1 MNPLALFSSHAP
13 IIEERLG
20 YTFQDKWLL
29 TLAFIHR
36 SFVNENR
43 DLVTE
48 HNERLE
54 FLGDSILGCLV
65 AEFLFRNHPT
75 TPEGELSHLRSR
87 LVQSTACAAYV
98 EKLNLGAFL
107 LLGRGEQMSDGR
119 GRESIHADL
128 LEAIIGA
135 IFIDGG
141 LAAAKD
147 FLFNNFLE
155 EMSEQLEAPSRNW
168 KAELQDYSQRVYHE
182 TPSYEVVTESG
193 PDHSKQFVIGVAIQ
207 GESFGTGHGSSK
219 KEAQQFAAQ
228 AALQK
233 ISLASIGDRD

>member
-1 MNPLALFSSHAP
+1 MNSLTLFSSHAP

-20 YTFQDKWLL
+20 YVFQDKRLL
-29 TLAFIHR
+29 MLAFIHR

-43 DLVTE
+43 DLVAE

-54 FLGDSILGCLV
+54 FLGDSILGCVV
-65 AEFLFRNHPT
+65 AEFLFRNNPT

-87 LVQSTACAAYV
+87 LVQSTACASYV
-98 EKLNLGAFL
+98 EKLDLGAFL
-107 LLGRGEQMSDGR
+107 LLGRGEQMSEGR

-141 LAAAKD
+141 LAAARD
-147 FLFNNFLE
+147 FLFDNFLE

-182 TPSYEVVTESG
+182 TPYYEVVSESG
-193 PDHSKQFVIGVAIQ
+193 PDHSKEFIIGVSIQ
-207 GESFGTGHGSSK
+207 GESFGAGRGSSK

-233 ISLASIGDRD
+233 ISLSPVWDKD